1 MGRVSFGEFS
11 EGGGFDKIP
20 DNAQIE
26 VVAATYQRIHKEP
39 GVNKTTGKAFPAR
52 DYTALVLTCV
62 VPDGADPAKEY
73 RLELGCGK
81 VLLPSEDGNWLDDRE
96 ATRPSEKLLN
106 KNSGLAVF
114 LQSLERAG
122 EQDGTFDEASRA
134 SIEENCQNIV
144 GLKFH
149 SSTEEKDGPEGK
161 YKAVVASRVYEF
173 GGAAAEAE
181 AEEEPADPDMEV
193 VEGKIQALLALP
205 KNKAG
210 LLPSELLKGLV
221 GLSKVQAKK
230 AADALTNAEWIAAAV
245 EQGLMSRDVKTK
257 RLKAA

>member
-1 MGRVSFGEFS
+1 MGRVSFGEYS

-26 VVAATYQRIHKEP
+26 VVAATYERIHKEP
-39 GVNKTTGKAFPAR
+39 GVNKNTGKAFPAR

-62 VPDGADPAKEY
+62 VPEGADPAKEY

-81 VLLPSEDGNWLDDRE
+81 VLQPSEDGNWLDDRE
-96 ATRPSEKLLN
+96 ATKPSEKLMN
-106 KNSGLAVF
+106 KNAGLAVF

-122 EQDGTFDEASRA
+122 EQDGTFDESSRVA
-134 SIEENCQNIV
+134 IEENCQSIV

-149 SSTEEKDGPEGK
+149 SSKEQKDGPEGK
-161 YKAVVASRVYEF
+161 YDAIVASRVYEF
-173 GGAAAEAE
+173 GGGAAEPEAE
-181 AEEEPADPDMEV
+181 AEPADPDMDV
-193 VEGKIQALLALP
+193 VEGKIKALLTLP

-210 LLPSELLKGLV
+210 LLPSEILKGLA
-221 GLSKVQAKK
+221 GLSKAQAKK
-230 AADALTNAEWIAAAV
+230 ASDALTSPDWINAAV
-245 EQGLMSRDVKTK
+245 EQGFMSRDAKTK

>member
-1 MGRVSFGEFS
+1 MGRVTFGEFS

-26 VVAATYQRIHKEP
+26 VVAATYERIHKEA
-39 GVNKTTGKAFPAR
+39 GTNKNTGKAFPAR
-52 DYTALVLTCV
+52 DYTAAVLTCV
-62 VPDGADPAKEY
+62 VPEGADPTKEY

-96 ATRPSEKLLN
+96 ATRPSEKLMN
-106 KNSGLAVF
+106 KNAGFAVF

-122 EQDGTFDEASRA
+122 AEDGTFTEESRQQ
-134 SIEENCQNIV
+134 IEENIQVMV

-161 YKAVVASRVYEF
+161 YKATVASRVYEF
-173 GGAAAEAE
+173 GGAGAAAD
-181 AEEEPADPDMEV
+181 EEPSDPDMEV
-193 VEGKIQALLALP
+193 VEEKIKALLSLP

-221 GLSKVQAKK
+221 GLSKAQAKK
-230 AADALTNAEWIAAAV
+230 AADALSSTEWIEAAV
-245 EQGLMSRDVKTK
+245 EQGFLTRDAKTK
-257 RLKAA
+257 RLKLA